1 VLTPPLLELD
11 GVVKAYGGLRPLRVE
26 ALAVA
31 PGETVVVQGPD
42 EAAAAVLVDLVTGTA
57 LPDEGRVAVA
67 GTETGDLATHEAWLA
82 FLEQFGI
89 VNSRVV
95 LLDAL
100 SVAQNLAVPLTLD
113 LDPLDAG
120 TRARV
125 LDLAATVG
133 LDPARLDAPLA
144 GAPPLER
151 LRVRLA
157 RALAHGPRLVLVE
170 HPSLGLPPGDI
181 EACAAIL
188 KAAAAAQGRAVVVVT
203 GDDRLAAKIATR
215 RLSWD
220 AASGRL
226 TERRGWLGA
235 FRRS

>member
-11 GVVKAYGGLRPLRVE
+11 RIVKAYGGLRPLRVE
-26 ALAVA
+26 ALVVA

-57 LPDEGRVAVA
+57 WPDRGRVAVA
-67 GTETGDLATHEAWLA
+67 GTETSALAGHEAWLA

-89 VNSRVV
+89 VNPRVV
-95 LLDAL
+95 LLDQL

-113 LDPLDAG
+113 LDPLDAT

-125 LDLAATVG
+125 FELAATVG
-133 LDPARLDAPLA
+133 LDSARLDSPLA
-144 GAPPLER
+144 GASPLER
-151 LRVRLA
+151 FRVRLA

-170 HPSLGLPPGDI
+170 HPSLGLQPGDI
-181 EACAAIL
+181 DACASAL
-188 KAAAAAQGRAVVVVT
+188 KAAAVPGGRAAVIVT
-203 GDDRLAAKIATR
+203 GDDRLAAKVATR
-215 RLSWD
+215 RLKWD

-226 TERRGWLGA
+226 SERQRWFGL
-235 FRRS
+235 RRP